1 MTLGRACAGKSDAH
15 KVVTEHVKSSGP
27 SLYFIVTSR
36 GNLNIHRVVDSESGP
51 TPSPVAHG
59 IPAARVE
66 THLPDLG
73 AVRGALGLLLRQGVA
88 PGPRGPWGAPHTPGP
103 HPAPGVA

>member
-1 MTLGRACAGKSDAH
+1 MTVQRADRGLRRETSLGDFYDYLP
-15 KVVTEHVKSSGP
+15 SGRKCREA
-27 SLYFIVTSR
+27 I
-36 GNLNIHRVVDSESGP
+36 VVDSESGP